1 MTLPAQRSAGRAERW
16 RPFREFEELYSEIDR
31 LVQSVVAGPTG
42 DGAWVPSADVTETNN
57 GYGRPG
63 TRRS

>member
-16 RPFREFEELYSEIDR
+16 RPVREFEELYSEIDR
-31 LVQSVVAGPTG
+31 LAQSVVASPTG
-42 DGAWVPSADVTETNN
+42 GGAWVPSADVTETNN